1 MRFERIEERLAQSD
15 GHLVAGTLNDPA
27 YGIQLPERAV
37 NQLVPERRG
46 TLGAQFLPR
55 LAIQP
60 LAGNTAQ
67 LGDPGPDFDR
77 ADHLL
82 GHDSGRHQRQRQ
94 PPRKMAAAPQIVE
107 GTVFPFRHE
116 IGMARTGRRAKVRIV
131 ARTGIA
137 VAKYDRER
145 STRSVPVADAAYDLR
160 QIALLTGRASLRT
173 AAATVEIRE
182 EILARK
188 RHARRHAVEH
198 HADQRTVRLP
208 ENRESEF
215 CSV

>member
-1 MRFERIEERLAQSD
+1 
-15 GHLVAGTLNDPA
+15 
-27 YGIQLPERAV
+27 
-37 NQLVPERRG
+37 
-46 TLGAQFLPR
+46 
-55 LAIQP
+55 
-60 LAGNTAQ
+60 
-67 LGDPGPDFDR
+67 
-77 ADHLL
+77 
-82 GHDSGRHQRQRQ
+82 
-94 PPRKMAAAPQIVE
+94 MAAAPQIVE